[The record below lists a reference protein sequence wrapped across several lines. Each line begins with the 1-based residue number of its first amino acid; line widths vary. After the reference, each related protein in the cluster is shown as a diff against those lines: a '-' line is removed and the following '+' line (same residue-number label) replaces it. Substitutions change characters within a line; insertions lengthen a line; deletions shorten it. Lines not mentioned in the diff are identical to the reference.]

1 VETPDWDKPLQAASR
16 AAMDFLHGL
25 PMRPVGANVSRT
37 DLLSSLGGGLPDEGH
52 DAAEVIETLA
62 RIAEPGLI
70 ATQSGRFF
78 GFVIGGSTPASI
90 AADWLTS
97 TWDQNAGLSMLAP
110 AAAVVEEITG
120 RWLIELL
127 RLPETA
133 SVGFVTG
140 AMMANFTALAA
151 ARHAVLAHAGWN
163 VETAGLVQAPHIRVL
178 AGRDHHDTIDRALR
192 FLGLGTDCLVTVDSD
207 ATGRMRAD
215 DLALKL
221 AEREGPTIVCAQ
233 AGCVNGGSVD
243 PLAAIIDVA
252 HHHSA
257 WVHVD
262 GAFGLWACATPTLRP
277 LLGGVERADSWAT
290 DAHKWLNVPY
300 DSGLVFCAHPDQH
313 RASMQI
319 RADYLTH
326 AESSVRD
333 PLDYNP
339 EFSRRARGF
348 AIYAAL
354 RALGRRGV
362 VDLVERCCALAEHF
376 GQRLSM
382 ADGAE
387 LVLPV
392 SLNQVVVR
400 FLAADGNH
408 DRHTRSVLAAV
419 QQEGVCWPSLTT
431 WRGRA
436 AIRISVSNATTDP
449 DDVDASVASLLRWH
463 RELNS

>member
-1 VETPDWDKPLQAASR
+1 VESPDWDKPLQAASR
-16 AAMDFLHGL
+16 AAIDFLHGL
-25 PMRPVGANVSRT
+25 PVRPVGANASRS
-37 DLLSSLGGGLPDEGH
+37 DLLGSLGGELPDEGL
-52 DAAEVIETLA
+52 DAAEVIDSLV
-62 RIAEPGLI
+62 RVAEPGLV

-97 TWDQNAGLSMLAP
+97 TWDQNAGLSMLTP

-127 RLPETA
+127 RLPPNA

-151 ARHAVLAHAGWN
+151 ARHAVLANGGWD

-207 ATGRMRAD
+207 ETGRMRAD
-215 DLALKL
+215 DLGRKL

-233 AGCVNGGSVD
+233 AGCVNGGSID
-243 PLAAIIDVA
+243 PLAEIVDIA
-252 HHHSA
+252 HHHAA

-262 GAFGLWACATPTLRP
+262 GAFGLWASATPTRRP
-277 LLGGVERADSWAT
+277 LLDGVERADSWAT

-313 RASMQI
+313 RASMQV
-319 RADYLTH
+319 RAAYLSH
-326 AESSVRD
+326 AEPSVRD
-333 PLDYNP
+333 PMDYNP

-362 VDLVERCCALAEHF
+362 ADLVDRCCELAERF
-376 GQRLSM
+376 GEQLSI

-387 LVLPV
+387 LLLPV

-400 FLAADGNH
+400 FLAADGDH

-419 QQEGVCWPSLTT
+419 QREGVCWPSSTT
-431 WRGRA
+431 WRGQA
-436 AIRISVSNATTDP
+436 AIRISVCNATTDL

-463 RELNS
+463 HQLDS

>member
-1 VETPDWDKPLQAASR
+1 MESPDWDKPLQAASR
-16 AAMDFLHGL
+16 AAIDFLHGL
-25 PMRPVGANVSRT
+25 PVRPVGANASRS
-37 DLLSSLGGGLPDEGH
+37 DLLGSLGGELPDEGL
-52 DAAEVIETLA
+52 DAAEVIDSLV
-62 RIAEPGLI
+62 RVAEPGLV

-97 TWDQNAGLSMLAP
+97 TWDQNAGLSMLTP

-127 RLPETA
+127 RLPPNA

-151 ARHAVLAHAGWN
+151 ARHAVLAHAGWD

-207 ATGRMRAD
+207 ETGRMRAD
-215 DLALKL
+215 DLGRKL

-233 AGCVNGGSVD
+233 AGCVNGGSID
-243 PLAAIIDVA
+243 PLAEIVDIA
-252 HHHSA
+252 HHHAA

-262 GAFGLWACATPTLRP
+262 GAFGLWASATPTRRP
-277 LLGGVERADSWAT
+277 LLDGVERADSWAT

-313 RASMQI
+313 RASMQV
-319 RADYLTH
+319 RAAYLSH
-326 AESSVRD
+326 AEPSVRD
-333 PLDYNP
+333 PMDYNP

-362 VDLVERCCALAEHF
+362 ADLVDRCCELAERF
-376 GQRLSM
+376 GEQLSI

-387 LVLPV
+387 LLLPV

-400 FLAADGNH
+400 FLAADGDH

-419 QQEGVCWPSLTT
+419 QREGVCWPSSTT
-431 WRGRA
+431 WRGQA
-436 AIRISVSNATTDP
+436 AIRISVCNATTDL

-463 RELNS
+463 HQLNS

>member
-16 AAMDFLHGL
+16 AAIDFLHGL
-25 PMRPVGANVSRT
+25 PVRPVGASVSRS
-37 DLLSSLGGGLPDEGH
+37 DLLGSLGGELQDEGL
-52 DAAEVIETLA
+52 DAAEVIESLVRA
-62 RIAEPGLI
+62 AEPGLV

-78 GFVIGGSTPASI
+78 GFVIGGSTPASM

-97 TWDQNAGLSMLAP
+97 TWDQNAGLSLLTP

-127 RLPETA
+127 RLPQNA

-163 VETAGLVQAPHIRVL
+163 VETAGLIQAPHIRVF

-207 ATGRMRAD
+207 ETGRMLAD
-215 DLALKL
+215 DLGRKL
-221 AEREGPTIVCAQ
+221 AEREAPTIVCAQ
-233 AGCVNGGSVD
+233 AGCVNGGSID
-243 PLAAIIDVA
+243 PLADIIDVA

-262 GAFGLWACATPTLRP
+262 GAFGLWASATPALRP
-277 LLGGVERADSWAT
+277 LLDGVERADSWAT

-313 RASMQI
+313 RASMQV
-319 RADYLTH
+319 RAAYLSH
-326 AESSVRD
+326 AEPSVRD
-333 PLDYNP
+333 PMDYNP

-348 AIYAAL
+348 VIYAAL

-362 VDLVERCCALAEHF
+362 ADLVERCCELAERF
-376 GQRLSM
+376 GEQLRT

-387 LVLPV
+387 LLLPV

-400 FLAADGNH
+400 FLAADGDH

-419 QQEGVCWPSLTT
+419 QREGVCWPSSTT
-431 WRGRA
+431 WRGQA
-436 AIRISVSNATTDP
+436 AIRISVSNATTDL

-463 RELNS
+463 HQLNS